1 MADKSLPSENLPSD
15 RLDAR
20 VDERRA
26 FLKKAAAIG
35 IPVVIATLP
44 GRPVFARGGGWK
56 PNQTGSACAS
66 LPPSQ
71 CAGG

>member
-1 MADKSLPSENLPSD
+1 MADKSLPPENLPTE
-15 RLDAR
+15 RQKPG

-44 GRPVFARGGGWK
+44 GRPAFAGGWTT